1 MSSAV
6 TSSPKYKK
14 YKRNTGAAR
23 RRFRLTAMPSSLAT
37 ETETG
42 RAPRVH
48 ITTLGCPK
56 NQVDTDKVTAMLA
69 GSGYR
74 TGADLETAD
83 VVMINTCAFIEAA
96 RQESVETILDAH
108 AGKADSAR
116 LVVMGCMAQRYGAE
130 LEEALAGEADAVV
143 GLDRYGEMVGLL
155 DEMTDWTPVRLGPR
169 RPKMD
174 ILEMTNRPA
183 PALPYAYVKIA
194 EGCDKTCAFCA
205 IPLIR
210 GPQRSRRPIDIRNE
224 IAALGEGGASEIVL
238 VAQDLAAYGRDV
250 TAPSR
255 TGDNIVDLL
264 RFISDAE
271 GLRRLRLLYLYPT
284 EIRPALIEEMAAN
297 PVIAPYFDLSLQHA
311 SRRLLRAMRRP
322 GSFDSH
328 LKLIGRIREAAPDAA
343 LRSSFIVGYP
353 GETGADVDELA
364 DFLTEA
370 RLDWAGF
377 FPYSPESGTDA
388 VAMEDKADSRETAA
402 RIRELSAVQDR
413 ITAERNAAEVGRI
426 REVLVDQVED
436 GTPVGRSHRQA
447 PDIDGL
453 ICLDRGRPGEWVR
466 AEITGSYETDQAAR
480 ALSVIRPAAGRAPR
494 LRDAVA
500 AGRQAREVAG

>member
-1 MSSAV
+1 MSAV
-6 TSSPKYKK
+6 P
-14 YKRNTGAAR
+14 
-23 RRFRLTAMPSSLAT
+23 FRLTEMPSVPAAAT
-37 ETETG
+37 ET
-42 RAPRVH
+42 APRVH

-56 NQVDTDKVTAMLA
+56 NQVDTDKVTALLA

-96 RQESVETILDAH
+96 RQESVGAILDAH

-130 LEEALAGEADAVV
+130 LEEALAEEADAVI

-155 DEMTDWTPVRLGPR
+155 DDLTDWTPVRLGPR

-174 ILEMTNRPA
+174 ILEMTSRPV
-183 PALPYAYVKIA
+183 PDLPYAYVKIA

-224 IAALGEGGASEIVL
+224 IAALGEGGASEVVL
-238 VAQDLAAYGRDV
+238 VAQDLAAYGRDL
-250 TAPSR
+250 TASSR
-255 TGDNIVDLL
+255 TGHTIVDLL
-264 RFISDAE
+264 RFISDAD

-311 SRRLLRAMRRP
+311 SRPLLRAMRRP

-343 LRSSFIVGYP
+343 LRSSFIIGFP
-353 GETGADVDELA
+353 GESAADTDELA
-364 DFLTEA
+364 DFLSEA

-377 FPYSPESGTDA
+377 FPYSPESGTAA
-388 VAMEDKADSRETAA
+388 VDMEGRADTQETAA

-413 ITAERNAAEVGRI
+413 ITADRNAAGVGQVH
-426 REVLVDQVED
+426 EVLVDQVEE

-480 ALSVIRPAAGRAPR
+480 VLSVLGPAPNGDGAVPGRNQTSASGRRPQG
-494 LRDAVA
+494 AVA
-500 AGRQAREVAG
+500 